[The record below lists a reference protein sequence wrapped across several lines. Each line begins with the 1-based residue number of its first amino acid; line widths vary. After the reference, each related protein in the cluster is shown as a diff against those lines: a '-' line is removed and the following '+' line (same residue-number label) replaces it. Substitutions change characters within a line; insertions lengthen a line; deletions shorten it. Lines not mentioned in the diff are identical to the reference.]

1 MKMLNLIKWKHQ
13 IKSYYRAFY
22 EISVPYSSK
31 MSRSRHRKMEEVF
44 QVKKAKDI

>member
-13 IKSYYRAFY
+13 IKPYYRAFY

-31 MSRSRHRKMEEVF
+31 NVKVKTQKDGRSVP
-44 QVKKAKDI
+44 D